1 MSCHSSS
8 SSSSFPSF
16 RFFSF
21 SPVLVGSST
30 CRSAGGYTVHV
41 RSVSC
46 SAFPSRVTRNKN
58 YSSNRD
64 PISPIIPPPF
74 SPSYFFARRLRYLFL
89 YSVFLYFHNVHA
101 PYFNDRALSS
111 PPLSGYRRKMRN
123 FKDEGFLRL
132 VSKISFLSSWFIAIF
147 LGVLDRATH
156 PSCPR
161 VLVSRRVFLANQ
173 IFPISSRS
181 SRNRRDRRS
190 VINEKD

>member
-111 PPLSGYRRKMRN
+111 PPVIRIPTEDAKFQGRGISTPRFQNFFPLLLVYRHFFRCIR
-123 FKDEGFLRL
+123 
-132 VSKISFLSSWFIAIF
+132 
-147 LGVLDRATH
+147 
-156 PSCPR
+156 SCNTS
-161 VLVSRRVFLANQ
+161 VV
-173 IFPISSRS
+173 SSRIGIAS
-181 SRNRRDRRS
+181 SFPRESNFS
-190 VINEKD
+190 NFFSIE